1 MLRIFILT
9 FPFVVIAFLY
19 FFGYLITGSTL
30 PGIMTIVCLAIA
42 MGILFKYNMF
52 LRKVKK
58 EKQQLQA
65 ASNDREEEAV

>member
-9 FPFVVIAFLY
+9 FPFVVMAFLFY
-19 FFGYLITGSTL
+19 FGYLITGSTL

-65 ASNDREEEAV
+65 ASNDIEEEAV

>member
-9 FPFVVIAFLY
+9 FPFVVMAFLFY
-19 FFGYLITGSTL
+19 FGYLITGSTL

-42 MGILFKYNMF
+42 MGMLFKYNMF

>member
-9 FPFVVIAFLY
+9 FPFVVMAFLFY
-19 FFGYLITGSTL
+19 FGYLITGSTL
-30 PGIMTIVCLAIA
+30 PGIMTIVCLVIA

>member
-9 FPFVVIAFLY
+9 FPFVVMAFLFY
-19 FFGYLITGSTL
+19 FGYLITGSTL

-58 EKQQLQA
+58 EKQELQA